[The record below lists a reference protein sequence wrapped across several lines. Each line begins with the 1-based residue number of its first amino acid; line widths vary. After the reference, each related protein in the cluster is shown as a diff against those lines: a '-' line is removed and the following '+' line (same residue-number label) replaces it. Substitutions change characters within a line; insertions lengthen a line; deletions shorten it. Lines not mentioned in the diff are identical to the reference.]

1 MKCLFIFIA
10 LLLSSFDSM
19 AQSLSPEL
27 DHYSI
32 IVKDVKVSGE
42 FYKNILQLKE
52 VPTPWGDNTPLPAIF
67 FDIGNN
73 RQLHITE
80 YNSEIKLHKFIHFA
94 FTVEDF
100 DGFLELLNE
109 KGIEYGDFSGKK
121 KTFQTRIDE
130 VRQIYF
136 QDPDGYWIEVND
148 KKHR

>member
-52 VPTPWGDNTPLPAIF
+52 VPTPWGKNTPLPAIF

-73 RQLHITE
+73 RQLHVTE

-94 FTVEDF
+94 FSVKDF
-100 DGFLELLNE
+100 NGYLKFLDEND
-109 KGIEYGDFSGKK
+109 IDYGDFKGDSKE
-121 KTFQTRIDE
+121 FQIRPDN

-136 QDPDGYWIEVND
+136 QDPDGYWIELNNAE
-148 KKHR
+148 H

>member
-1 MKCLFIFIA
+1 MKYLFIIVA
-10 LLLSSFDSM
+10 LFLSSFNSI
-19 AQSLSPEL
+19 AQSFNPEL
-27 DHYSI
+27 DHYCI
-32 IVKDVKVSGE
+32 IVKDVEVSGE

>member
-1 MKCLFIFIA
+1 MKNFFIIIT
-10 LLLSSFDSM
+10 LLLSSFNTM
-19 AQSLSPEL
+19 AQSFSLEL

-32 IVKDVKVSGE
+32 IVKDVEVSGA

-52 VPTPWGDNTPLPAIF
+52 VPTPWGENTPLPAIF

-80 YNSEIKLHKFIHFA
+80 YNTEIKLHKFIHFA
-94 FTVEDF
+94 FTVNDF
-100 DGFLELLNE
+100 DGYLEFLNE
-109 KGIEYGDFSGKK
+109 KGIEYGDFSGKN
-121 KTFQTRIDE
+121 KTFQIRIDG

-148 KKHR
+148 RKH

>member
-1 MKCLFIFIA
+1 MKYLFIIIA
-10 LLLSSFDSM
+10 LLLSSFNSM
-19 AQSLSPEL
+19 AQSVSMKL

-32 IVKDVKVSGE
+32 IVKDVEKSGE

-94 FTVEDF
+94 FTVKDF
-100 DGFLELLNE
+100 DSYLNFLNE
-109 KGIEYGDFSGKK
+109 KGIEYGDFSGKN
-121 KTFQTRIDE
+121 KTFQIRIDG

-148 KKHR
+148 AKH